1 MFAMQEDKRIAFVG
15 FGEAAMA
22 FVQGWQE
29 FCELP
34 LRAFDIK
41 VQDSDAKIVSAK
53 YEDYAH
59 HNVVGENNLA
69 DALKEASVVFSL
81 VTADQAHAAARAAA
95 RHIES
100 GCLFL
105 DCNSCAPGT
114 KRRSAKCIEDAG
126 GRYVDIAVMSPVY
139 PKLHKTPLLISGP
152 HTADALDML
161 VKLQMDAKKM
171 EGDIGAASSVKM
183 VRSIMM
189 KGLEALFAEC
199 VLAGR
204 QAGVDEEVLD
214 SLDVTYPGFD
224 FKTRAAYSFERMM
237 AHGKRRAEEMKEVAL
252 TIEELGLPNDMAQAT
267 VQWHSRIGNLDMAAG
282 EDNYQSRADALL
294 EQFNRNTVEMETE
307 E

>member
-1 MFAMQEDKRIAFVG
+1 MQKDNWIALVG

-22 FVQGWQE
+22 FTKGWLDGD
-29 FCELP
+29 ELL

-41 VQDSDAKIVSAK
+41 TQDSDNCIASAK
-53 YEDYAH
+53 LEDFVH
-59 HNVVGENNLA
+59 HQVEGVESLA
-69 DALKEASVVFSL
+69 DALKGASVVFSL
-81 VTADQAHAAARAAA
+81 VTADQAHAAARAVTP
-95 RHIES
+95 HIEK

-114 KRRSAKCIEDAG
+114 KRRSAKCIEGAG
-126 GRYVDIAVMSPVY
+126 GRYVDVAVMSPVY

-152 HTADALDML
+152 HTQAAKKVLEM
-161 VKLQMDAKKM
+161 LQMDVKIMA
-171 EGDIGAASSVKM
+171 GNIGGASSVKM

-204 QAGVDEEVLD
+204 QAGVDEEVMA
-214 SLDVTYPGFD
+214 SLDVTYPGFN
-224 FKTRAAYSFERMM
+224 FKDRAAYSFERMT
-237 AHGKRRAEEMKEVAL
+237 AHGKRRSEEMKEVAL

-267 VQWHSRIGNLDMAAG
+267 VNWQSRIGNLGMTVG
-282 EDNYQSRADALL
+282 KDNYQSRADELL
-294 EQFNRNTVEMETE
+294 ARFNKNTEKMETE